1 MIMSTWNIWG
11 AFAVSNTGETIQKVS
26 DDFAV
31 SSTGVTY
38 NKVGDYTVGSDGS
51 SFTNMGDFSS
61 DGSARIGDFATGL
74 GAVFN
79 SKDSDF

>member
-1 MIMSTWNIWG
+1 MIMSTWNILG

-26 DDFAV
+26 EDFAI

-38 NKVGDYTVGSDGS
+38 NKVGHYTVGSDGS
-51 SFTNMGDFSS
+51 CFTNMGGFSS
-61 DGSARIGDFATGL
+61 DGSTRLGDFTTGL

>member
-1 MIMSTWNIWG
+1 MSTWNIWG
-11 AFAVSNTGETIQKVS
+11 AFAMSNTGETIQKVS

-61 DGSARIGDFATGL
+61 DGSARIGNFATGL

>member
-1 MIMSTWNIWG
+1 MSTWNIWG

-38 NKVGDYTVGSDGS
+38 SKVGDYTVGSDGS
-51 SFTNMGDFSS
+51 SFTNMGDYSS
-61 DGSARIGDFATGL
+61 DGSARLGDFATGL

>member
-1 MIMSTWNIWG
+1 MIVSTWNILG

-26 DDFAV
+26 EDFAI

-51 SFTNMGDFSS
+51 CFTNMGGFSS
-61 DGSARIGDFATGL
+61 DGSTRLGDFTTGL

>member
-1 MIMSTWNIWG
+1 MSTWNILG
-11 AFAVSNTGETIQKVS
+11 AFAVSSTGETIQKVS
-26 DDFAV
+26 EDFAI

-51 SFTNMGDFSS
+51 CFTNMGGFSS
-61 DGSARIGDFATGL
+61 DGSTRLGDFTTGL
-74 GAVFN
+74 GSVFN

>member
-1 MIMSTWNIWG
+1 MSTWNILG

-26 DDFAV
+26 EDFAI

-38 NKVGDYTVGSDGS
+38 NKVGDHTVGSDGS
-51 SFTNMGDFSS
+51 CFTNMGGFSS
-61 DGSARIGDFATGL
+61 DGSTRLGDFTTGL

>member
-1 MIMSTWNIWG
+1 MSTWNIWG
-11 AFAVSNTGETIQKVS
+11 AFAMSSTGETIQKVS

-38 NKVGDYTVGSDGS
+38 SKVGDYTVGSDGS
-51 SFTNMGDFSS
+51 SFTNMGVFSS
-61 DGSARIGDFATGL
+61 DGSARLGNFATGL